1 MFDIFFYPIINST
14 KMNNKYTSIIVKSL
28 IFSYWFFIIYI
39 PLCIVLYNIKQREKN
54 KIIQSSTYANLGL
67 WCYLFTILVFL
78 AYILLKVYHYTH
90 NVLQCNNY
98 ILLGYFFFIFGILLY
113 FIFYCIEMAR
123 YFNPKI
129 YQTKEG
135 EHYYKDIKKNDFYF
149 SIIFA
154 ILNLSI
160 LFQIVLIGSLYWK
173 PLFTFL
179 KCLKIDINSF
189 SNLRF
194 QNEE

>member
-14 KMNNKYTSIIVKSL
+14 RMKNKYTGIIIKSL
-28 IFSYWFFIIYI
+28 IFIYWIFIIYI
-39 PLCIVLYNIKQREKN
+39 PLCIVLHNIKQREKN
-54 KIIQSSTYANLGL
+54 KITQSSTYANLGL
-67 WCYLFTILVFL
+67 WSYLFTILVFL
-78 AYILLKVYHYTH
+78 AYILLKVYHYTN

-98 ILLGYFFFIFGILLY
+98 ILLGYFFFICFILFY
-113 FIFYCIEMAR
+113 FILYCIEMTR

-129 YQTKEG
+129 YKTEDG
-135 EHYYKDIKKNDFYF
+135 PPFYKDIKKNDLFF

-154 ILNLSI
+154 ILNISI
-160 LFQIVLIGSLYWK
+160 FFQILLIGSLYWK
-173 PLFTFL
+173 PLFNFFKFL
-179 KCLKIDINSF
+179 RMDINTF